1 MVIMCF
7 QGKDEG
13 MLRRWT
19 IGWRLLLVT
28 LSVLLILA
36 LLLASSLHLY
46 FDGLMAEKSRQTRA
60 QVETAYTLVASFEAQ
75 VRSGKLDEAQAKAQA
90 LAALKGL
97 RYGDNDYFWV
107 NDSHPTMVM
116 HPMKPELDGK
126 DLSGVEDQ
134 QGLKLFVAFVDV
146 VKQQP
151 EGGEQ
156 AYYWPK
162 PGVDAPVRKI
172 SYVKRFAPWDWIIG
186 TGVYVDDVEAQY
198 QGVLKTQ
205 LAIGLVLA
213 LLLIALVSLIVR
225 SIVAPLTQSVTALG
239 NIARGEGDLRF
250 RLPAEGRD
258 ELAQLS
264 TNFNDFAN
272 QMALLVGRTQQI
284 ASQNRQGASQLG
296 QVVERTSQIVTSQ
309 EQDTLRVAS
318 AMEQMTVSS
327 REVGDHAAQAAV
339 AADEAKRLAGDG
351 CQVVEQTIGTIA
363 RLADE
368 MQETVRAV
376 THLEQETLKIG
387 SVLDVIRGIAEQTN
401 LLALNA
407 AIEAARAGE
416 QGRGFAVVA
425 DEVRTLANRTHSST
439 DEIRQMISRL
449 QAGVSTVTGGID
461 QLQQLSRATADQATD
476 AGGAIHAITRVVD
489 TITEMNAQIANAAN
503 EQSKAADEI
512 NHRLVSIS
520 QQAGEAQAQNRQ
532 TEQATRAL
540 AQSSDELSALV
551 SQYRT

>member
-1 MVIMCF
+1 
-7 QGKDEG
+7 

-19 IGWRLLLVT
+19 IGQRLLLVT

-36 LLLASSLHLY
+36 LLLVSSLHLY
-46 FDGLMAEKSRQTRA
+46 REGLMAEKSRQTQA
-60 QVETAYTLVASFEAQ
+60 QVETAYSLVASIEAQ
-75 VRSGKLDEAQAKAQA
+75 VRAGQLEVPEAKARA
-90 LAALKGL
+90 LAAIKAL
-97 RYGDNDYFWV
+97 RYGDNDYFWI

-126 DLSGVEDQ
+126 DLSGVEDK
-134 QGLKLFVAFVDV
+134 QGLKLFVAFVEMI
-146 VKQQP
+146 KGQP
-151 EGGEQ
+151 GGGEV

-162 PGVDAPVRKI
+162 PGVDDPVRKL
-172 SYVKRFAPWDWIIG
+172 SYVKHFAPWDWIIG

-198 QGVLKTQ
+198 QGALKIQ
-205 LAIGLVLA
+205 LGIGLVLA
-213 LLLIALVSLIVR
+213 LLLIALVTLIVR
-225 SIVAPLTQSVTALG
+225 SIVAPLGQSVAALG

-272 QMALLVGRTQQI
+272 QMAQLVGRTQQI
-284 ASQNRQGASQLG
+284 ANQNRQAAGQLG
-296 QVVERTSQIVTSQ
+296 QVVERTCEIVTHQ
-309 EQDTLRVAS
+309 EQDTMRVAS

-327 REVGDHAAQAAV
+327 REVGEHAAQAAL
-339 AADEAKRLAGDG
+339 AADEAKRLVDDG
-351 CQVVEQTIGTIA
+351 CQVVDQTINTIA
-363 RLADE
+363 QLADE
-368 MQETVRAV
+368 MQGTVRAV
-376 THLEQETLKIG
+376 AHLTQETQQIG
-387 SVLDVIRGIAEQTN
+387 SVLEVIRGIAEQTN

-439 DEIRQMISRL
+439 DEIRQMIQRL
-449 QAGVSTVTGGID
+449 QEGASVVTGGIN
-461 QLQQLSRATADQATD
+461 QLQQLSRTTADK
-476 AGGAIHAITRVVD
+476 AGHAGSAIEAINQVVD
-489 TITEMNAQIANAAN
+489 TITQMNAQIANAAH

-520 QQAGEAQAQNRQ
+520 QQAGEALDQNRQ
-532 TEQATRAL
+532 TEQAAQSL
-540 AQSSDELSALV
+540 AHSSDELSTLV
-551 SQYRT
+551 AQYRT